1 MNVSIDYCG
10 EVIEV
15 PTGGSVVIGR
25 EADMVIDESNTF
37 LHRRFLEIAVRDGL
51 CWITNIG
58 ATLSATVTDAG
69 SRVQA
74 WIPPGARIPL
84 VFELSHVRFSA
95 GPTTYEFEV
104 HIAEPPF
111 AAPIADS
118 TEVSVL
124 TATVGQIPM
133 TPDQLLLVVALAEP
147 LLRQEGRGTAA
158 VPSNAA
164 AAERLGWRLT
174 RFNRKLD
181 NVCEKLSRSG
191 VRGLHGEPG
200 RLASNRRARLVEY
213 AVGSGLVSVADLPL
227 LDNRVDT
234 SSDRDEA

>member
-25 EADMVIDESNTF
+25 EADMV
-37 LHRRFLEIAVRDGL
+37 
-51 CWITNIG
+51 
-58 ATLSATVTDAG
+58 TLSATVTDAG

-111 AAPIADS
+111 AAPLADS
-118 TEVSVL
+118 TVVSAS

-147 LLRQEGRGTAA
+147 
-158 VPSNAA
+158 
-164 AAERLGWRLT
+164 LGWRLT

-227 LDNRVDT
+227 LDNRVDAT
-234 SSDRDEA
+234 SDRDES